1 MNTYNIAIV
10 GATGLVGRALIEL
23 LAQRDFPVGNLFL
36 LASKKSEGE
45 GIFFKHKEC
54 EVQNI
59 ESFDFSNVDIAFF
72 MAGSEVSKK
81 HIPKATELGV
91 IVIDNSSHYRNDV
104 DVPLII
110 PEVNPE
116 DIEFYNRKNI
126 ISNPNCSTIQMLVA
140 LKPIYDAFGIKKIVV
155 STYQSVSG
163 AGQKGINELVY
174 QTTNL
179 LGGKSC
185 DTEDFVAFKKQIA
198 FNALPQIDDF
208 QDNGY
213 TKEEMKMILETQKIF
228 HNDNIAVNP
237 TAVRIPVFFG
247 HSESIYI
254 ETDRE
259 ISKEAIEDVYYNYDA
274 VKLIDDVENL
284 KYPTAVEHVR
294 AESDSDN
301 ATVFVGR
308 VRQDLG
314 NTNGINLWVVSDNV
328 RKGGALNSI
337 QIAEKLLNYI

>member
-1 MNTYNIAIV
+1 
-10 GATGLVGRALIEL
+10 
-23 LAQRDFPVGNLFL
+23 
-36 LASKKSEGE
+36 
-45 GIFFKHKEC
+45 
-54 EVQNI
+54 
-59 ESFDFSNVDIAFF
+59 
-72 MAGSEVSKK
+72 
-81 HIPKATELGV
+81 
-91 IVIDNSSHYRNDV
+91 
-104 DVPLII
+104 
-110 PEVNPE
+110 
-116 DIEFYNRKNI
+116 
-126 ISNPNCSTIQMLVA
+126 
-140 LKPIYDAFGIKKIVV
+140 
-155 STYQSVSG
+155 
-163 AGQKGINELVY
+163 
-174 QTTNL
+174 
-179 LGGKSC
+179 
-185 DTEDFVAFKKQIA
+185 
-198 FNALPQIDDF
+198 
-208 QDNGY
+208 
-213 TKEEMKMILETQKIF
+213 MILETQKIF